1 MKKINLF
8 IVLILCLFTLT
19 ACSNN
24 KKEETKQE
32 ITITSLNANKE
43 KQQLTVPYNP
53 KRVAVLDMAAL
64 DILDTLGLSKRVVG
78 MASTSLEY
86 LSKYANDE
94 NIKNL
99 GTIKEANLEAIM
111 AVEPDIIFI
120 GGRLSASYDELSQ
133 IAPVV
138 LISTDS
144 ELGVV
149 ESTKEN
155 AKTIASIFG
164 KEDLVEEKMATFT
177 SRIEKL
183 QSVSK
188 DKNALIAMATSGSL
202 NLLGND
208 ARCSLIG
215 NEIGFNNLTQTSSTH
230 GNETSFELIVQANPD
245 YLFVL
250 DRDAAIETE
259 GAKIAKDIV
268 ENELIKQTDTYKN
281 NHIIYLDNSA
291 IWYTAEGGIKALD
304 FMLQDLEKHLL

>member
-8 IVLILCLFTLT
+8 IALILCLFTLT

-24 KKEETKQE
+24 KNKETKQE

-78 MASTSLEY
+78 TASTSLEY
-86 LSKYANDE
+86 LSKYSNDE
-94 NIKNL
+94 NIKDL

-138 LISTDS
+138 LIATDS

-164 KEDLVEEKMATFT
+164 KESLIEEKMATFT
-177 SRIEKL
+177 TRIEKL
-183 QSVSK
+183 QNIAK
-188 DKNALIAMATSGSL
+188 DKNALVAMATSGSL

-215 NEIGFNNLTQTSSTH
+215 NEIGFKNLTETSSTH

-250 DRDAAIETE
+250 DRDVAIETE

-304 FMLQDLEKHLL
+304 LMLQDLEKHLL

>member
-8 IVLILCLFTLT
+8 IALILCLFTLT

-24 KKEETKQE
+24 KNEETKQE

-78 MASTSLEY
+78 TASTSLEY
-86 LSKYANDE
+86 LSKYSNDE
-94 NIKNL
+94 NIKDL

-138 LISTDS
+138 LIATDS

-164 KEDLVEEKMATFT
+164 KESLIEEKMATFT
-177 SRIEKL
+177 TRIEKL
-183 QSVSK
+183 QNIAK
-188 DKNALIAMATSGSL
+188 DKNALVAMATSGSL

-215 NEIGFNNLTQTSSTH
+215 NEIGFKNLTETSSTH

-250 DRDAAIETE
+250 DRDVAIETE

>member
-24 KKEETKQE
+24 KNEETKQE

-78 MASTSLEY
+78 TASTSLEY

-164 KEDLVEEKMATFT
+164 KEDLIEEKMATFT
-177 SRIEKL
+177 TRIEKL
-183 QSVSK
+183 QNIAK
-188 DKNALIAMATSGSL
+188 DKNALVAMATSGSL